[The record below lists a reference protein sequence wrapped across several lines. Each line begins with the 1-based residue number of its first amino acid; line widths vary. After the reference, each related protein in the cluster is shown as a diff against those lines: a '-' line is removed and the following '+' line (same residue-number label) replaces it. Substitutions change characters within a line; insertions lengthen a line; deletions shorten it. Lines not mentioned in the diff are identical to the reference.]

1 MSEALSLYV
10 PRASGVHRL
19 NPLTK
24 LALAGFLLVAGLA
37 APGLWGTY
45 LLFALGVLPL
55 ALLAQV
61 SRELL
66 RMSFR
71 VVLPFAIS
79 VFLIQGFLWPGGTPV
94 IGFGPVSLKQ
104 EGLLFATAAAGR
116 ILMVVKIGR
125 ASCRERV

>member
-71 VVLPFAIS
+71 VVLPFA
-79 VFLIQGFLWPGGTPV
+79 
-94 IGFGPVSLKQ
+94 
-104 EGLLFATAAAGR
+104 
-116 ILMVVKIGR
+116 
-125 ASCRERV
+125 ASERSAP